1 MHILDR
7 AVFFTT
13 AKHDFSI
20 SVHFYCM
27 EMFVLFGANMQ
38 FKLSK
43 FDNAPFHICSLTIQL
58 FFFFLARMRLAWL
71 TSVSFPSIKYKQ

>member
-20 SVHFYCM
+20 SVHFYCI

-58 FFFFLARMRLAWL
+58 FFFFFGKDETCMVNFCL
-71 TSVSFPSIKYKQ
+71 FP